1 MPDQPEFDYDVFISY
16 SSHDRQWVRG
26 DLLKRIEEAGLHAFV
41 DFRDFKRG
49 APSIKEMERGV
60 TMCRKTLL
68 ILTPAYIESEWCEIE
83 AIMLATLSPANRD
96 LRLIP
101 LLKVPCSKPLRI
113 SMLTHIDF
121 TDSADLDLAWFQLL
135 SALEAPLDSERL
147 NSNFET
153 CWPDLE
159 RHLAPI
165 VADEAADGN
174 ETEAEPGVESSSRGK
189 LSEEYLSVLRV
200 IVEAQDDRVFP
211 SQLADR
217 LGIHQ
222 ERAKYYMEELE
233 RMGILHAAHNY
244 VYGTSWYLSREG
256 RSALVRIGLL

>member
-1 MPDQPEFDYDVFISY
+1 MKLFIGWS
-16 SSHDRQWVRG
+16 G
-26 DLLKRIEEAGLHAFV
+26 DLSHRTALQLREWLPVVLPFLKPWVSSVDTPKGSHWASELASELEGANAGIICIVPANLDKPWLNFEAGAL
-41 DFRDFKRG
+41 
-49 APSIKEMERGV
+49 SN
-60 TMCRKTLL
+60 KTVAQTQVHPFLL
-68 ILTPAYIESEWCEIE
+68 GLTPSELRGPLSQFQATSFDKEEVRKLVVTLNVAAGE
-83 AIMLATLSPANRD
+83 AA
-96 LRLIP
+96 
-101 LLKVPCSKPLRI
+101 
-113 SMLTHIDF
+113 
-121 TDSADLDLAWFQLL
+121 
-135 SALEAPLDSERL
+135 LDSERL

-159 RHLAPI
+159 RRLAPI

-174 ETEAEPGVESSSRGK
+174 ETEAEPGVESSSSGE

-222 ERAKYYMEELE
+222 ERAKYYMEKLE

-256 RSALVRIGLL
+256 RSALVRMGLL